1 MTKNGKT
8 ILKIP
13 LMILPIIFFSSISLA
28 NEIDNPREEYDSFY
42 KYHVLESKVS
52 VFKPESDTA
61 VLLEENTAD
70 TDNIKKLENITER
83 QIGSI
88 EKTAPNMRAIED
100 ITRVRTFLLD
110 NPSGVLRFQMVD
122 MKNQTASLEAL
133 ALKREYIKN
142 KTQTDNQ
149 VKILREK
156 QERVENFSREKENEF
171 SLFEWVVSSL

>member
-1 MTKNGKT
+1 MYNGIICMTKNGKT

-70 TDNIKKLENITER
+70 TDNIKKLENIIER
-83 QIGSI
+83 QIDSI
-88 EKTAPNMRAIED
+88 EKTAPNMRTIED
-100 ITRVRTFLLD
+100 IAR
-110 NPSGVLRFQMVD
+110 
-122 MKNQTASLEAL
+122 
-133 ALKREYIKN
+133 
-142 KTQTDNQ
+142 
-149 VKILREK
+149 
-156 QERVENFSREKENEF
+156 
-171 SLFEWVVSSL
+171 